1 MIAYIEGKPLHSITL
16 NGLLDALSER
26 LNDIKNMGKNVDLD
40 LEIVEEIKSRVKVN
54 IRQITGTPFEES
66 SKSARPI
73 EDDGIQHMVISNTI
87 DRVNGIDDKIATII
101 ERLDRTDAISDG
113 LKALSARFDTTWW
126 ADKWQCETDFVNDVE
141 SIIRLYDFEDI
152 VESIIR
158 LYDFEDIVL
167 DTMRD
172 RASFS
177 VSMD

>member
-1 MIAYIEGKPLHSITL
+1 MIAYIEGKRQLHSITL

-40 LEIVEEIKSRVKVN
+40 LEIVEEIKSRVKVS
-54 IRQITGTPFEES
+54 IRQITGTP
-66 SKSARPI
+66 SARPI

-141 SIIRLYDFEDI
+141 R
-152 VESIIR
+152 IIR

-177 VSMD
+177 VLMD

>member
-40 LEIVEEIKSRVKVN
+40 LEIVEEIKSRVEAISKVS
-54 IRQITGTPFEES
+54 IRQITGPPR
-66 SKSARPI
+66 ARPI

-152 VESIIR
+152 V
-158 LYDFEDIVL
+158 L

-177 VSMD
+177 VLMD

>member
-40 LEIVEEIKSRVKVN
+40 LEIVEEIKSRVKVS
-54 IRQITGTPFEES
+54 IRQITGPPR
-66 SKSARPI
+66 ARPT

-152 VESIIR
+152 V
-158 LYDFEDIVL
+158 L

-177 VSMD
+177 VLMD